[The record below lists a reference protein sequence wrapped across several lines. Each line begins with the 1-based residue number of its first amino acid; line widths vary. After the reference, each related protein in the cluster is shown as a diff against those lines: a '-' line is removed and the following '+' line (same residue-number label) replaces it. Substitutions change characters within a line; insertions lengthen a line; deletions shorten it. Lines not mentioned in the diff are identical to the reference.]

1 MFKVLVNQIKE
12 KIEES
17 YNNIAKMDFQDEHV
31 WAEHQAYEEGNINA
45 YEQVLK
51 WIENTVA
58 EE

>member
-51 WIENTVA
+51 WIENTTA